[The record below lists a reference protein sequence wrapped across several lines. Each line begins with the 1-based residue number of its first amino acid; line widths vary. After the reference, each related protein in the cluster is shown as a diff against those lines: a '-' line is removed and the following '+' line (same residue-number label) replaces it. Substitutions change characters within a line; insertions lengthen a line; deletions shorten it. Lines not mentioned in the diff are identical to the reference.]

1 LEISGCDTHLIHS
14 SENNLHNRV
23 VFYFIKSNIISAI
36 PNGPAYSR
44 NSHPDQIP
52 NLNIMIGKPTSEQ
65 MAYAPTLRQPGS
77 NRNNPPNHS
86 SKMEAKEEVLN
97 CFIKIHGVTLFTSF
111 PIFLCEVVFS

>member
-1 LEISGCDTHLIHS
+1 MLQLCLETHLIHS
-14 SENNLHNRV
+14 PENNLHNRV

-36 PNGPAYSR
+36 TNGPAYSR
-44 NSHPDQIP
+44 NSQPDQIP

-86 SKMEAKEEVLN
+86 CKMAAKEEVE
-97 CFIKIHGVTLFTSF
+97 LFHQDSRCHTF
-111 PIFLCEVVFS
+111 HFLSNFSLRGCL